1 MEKDSGMQDLVQ
13 AVQSIALAVATADDQ
28 PWSSIIP
35 VITCATGA
43 FGNVSCQGYYSQR
56 GKTVIYNG
64 VITITTVGTATGGI
78 FLPLP
83 VTAARANAG
92 TLVGREFQVT
102 GKGLMGTMDTIA
114 RCYLTFYDN
123 TAAWASG
130 HKIQFSVT
138 YEAA

>member
-1 MEKDSGMQDLVQ
+1 MQKDSGMQDLVQ
-13 AVQSIALAVATADDQ
+13 AVQSVALAFGAADNS
-28 PWSSIIP
+28 PWPSLFP
-35 VITCATGA
+35 VITNAIGA
-43 FGNVSCQGYYSQR
+43 FGVVSCAANYVQI

-64 VITITTVGTATGGI
+64 VITISAIGTATGGI

-83 VTAARANAG
+83 VTAARTNAG

-102 GKGLMGTMDTIA
+102 GKGLTGTMDTVA

-123 TAAWASG
+123 TTGFATG
-130 HKIQFSVT
+130 HKIQFSIT

>member
-1 MEKDSGMQDLVQ
+1 MDKNSGMQDLVQ
-13 AVQSIALAVATADDQ
+13 AVQSVALAFAATNDS
-28 PWSSIIP
+28 PWPSLNP
-35 VITCATGA
+35 VITNAIGA
-43 FGNVSCQGYYSQR
+43 FGAVSCAASYIQI

-64 VITITTVGTATGGI
+64 VITITSIGTASGGI

-83 VTAARANAG
+83 ITAARANAG

-102 GKGLMGTMDTIA
+102 GKGMTGTMDTIA

-123 TAAWASG
+123 TTGFTTG